1 MENIL
6 YELWEWWIRKGER
19 QWLDR
24 IINLESGGLRAIRSS
39 AMRLS
44 QPFHSAFQTFDAMR
58 AHYTFKHWHGSN
70 FSCQN
75 LPTLNSWFPST
86 SVHLLFNAPI
96 STMIEDDRKRI
107 RRKQRPDH
115 GPEFGWNPVQDWFRR
130 PTRGTDTR
138 ISVACKSRFITCYP
152 SQSLSP
158 RSSPSSSI
166 FPRCSPPLNFDR
178 LISFRFSSVS
188 TLHYFFSYRFFFFF
202 KLFV

>member
-107 RRKQRPDH
+107 RSRGRTMAPNSDGIQ
-115 GPEFGWNPVQDWFRR
+115 FRTGFAAQLEA
-130 PTRGTDTR
+130 PTRE
-138 ISVACKSRFITCYP
+138 SR
-152 SQSLSP
+152 SHA
-158 RSSPSSSI
+158 
-166 FPRCSPPLNFDR
+166 NH
-178 LISFRFSSVS
+178 VS
-188 TLHYFFSYRFFFFF
+188 
-202 KLFV
+202 